1 MDDEEPVVPKSWL
14 QKQLTVEEVEAEYRQ
29 EGVPFGGMYEQW
41 VALKSQMIDGDEI
54 WEFSSSAASWDH
66 LAGRAGLALVRN
78 GKAIDC
84 IVTII
89 N

>member
-1 MDDEEPVVPKSWL
+1 MDNEEPAVPQSWL
-14 QKQLTVEEVEAEYRQ
+14 QKQLTVEAVEAENIH
-29 EGVPFGGMYEQW
+29 EGIPFGGMNERW

-78 GKAIDC
+78 GNAIDC

>member
-1 MDDEEPVVPKSWL
+1 MDNEEPAVPKSWL
-14 QKQLTVEEVEAEYRQ
+14 QKQLTVEAVETENMQ
-29 EGVPFGGMYEQW
+29 EGIPFGCMNERW

-54 WEFSSSAASWDH
+54 WEFCSSAASWDH

>member
-1 MDDEEPVVPKSWL
+1 MSDEESVVPQSWL

-29 EGVPFGGMYEQW
+29 EAVPFGGMNEQW
-41 VALKSQMIDGDEI
+41 VALRSQMIEGDEI